1 METNNG
7 LREAGFNDDQIN
19 SLNYIEIHKC
29 VKCGRVGIGKS
40 GFNTMELVNMT
51 YDETKKEYCHKVCLT
66 VI

>member
-1 METNNG
+1 MATNEELKNM
-7 LREAGFNDDQIN
+7 GFDDDQIT

-40 GFNTMELVNMT
+40 GFNAMELVNMT
-51 YDETKKEYCHKVCLT
+51 YNETKNEYCHKECLT